1 MGPNVCQFLVSLH
14 LRSSQKPYRR
24 IQKLSHPPGSFPF
37 LTQYPELTLDKWAK
51 RFGSLYSIWLGNQ
64 LFVIVSSPQIAKD
77 LMVTHGAVFSSR
89 KEMFIKSQT
98 VFAGRGITATPY
110 NDRWRKHRRIASGW
124 LSQKAVDQY
133 THVLD
138 REATDMIVALYE
150 ASGGGKNLVNPQPYA
165 GRCSLNNMLTIV
177 FGLRTSSVNHP
188 MVSNALRLSREFM

>member
-1 MGPNVCQFLVSLH
+1 MENEEL
-14 LRSSQKPYRR
+14 
-24 IQKLSHPPGSFPF
+24 INPPGSFPF

-51 RFGSLYSIWLGNQ
+51 KFGSLYSIWLGNQ
-64 LFVIVSSPQIAKD
+64 LFVIISSPQVAKD

-98 VFAGRGITATPY
+98 IFAGRGITATPY

-133 THVLD
+133 TPVLD
-138 REATDMIVALYE
+138 REATDMMVALYE

-177 FGLRTSSVNHP
+177 FGMRTSSVDHP
-188 MVSNALRLSREFM
+188 MVSTALRLSRAFM